1 MKKISIL
8 ASFITVFILVAL
20 ILPGCVSHQQPEL
33 KAPTIIT
40 RQNSISLFGIDP
52 LTLDPATS
60 AELTSLK
67 YVTQIFSGLVK
78 LEDTDEP
85 EPDIAES
92 WDVSDGGR
100 VYTFHLRK
108 GVRFQDGKEV
118 KAQDFKYSWERACRP
133 DTSSTTA
140 ATYLGDIVGAG
151 DMLAGK
157 ADEIKGIKVIND
169 YTLQVTIDA
178 PKSYFLYKLLYPTAF
193 VVDKANVESGKDWW
207 HTPNGTGPYKLNQWD
222 EKNLLVLE
230 KNRLYYGEQAKT
242 DIVVFRLWSGRP
254 MNMYETGDIDVTDV
268 SLSYID
274 KVTDKNGSFYQDLVQ
289 FPELNVQYIG
299 FNCAKPPF
307 GDVNIRRAFSYAID
321 KDTIISLMLRDTA
334 RGADGILPPGIPGY
348 NSNLVG
354 LKYDVN
360 KAKEL
365 IRASKYGDVSHLPPI
380 TVTTGGWGG
389 GISPELE
396 AVIYQWR
403 QNLGVDV
410 TVKQIEP
417 QRYFYH
423 MKEDIDQLFDAGWVA
438 DYPHPQ
444 DFLDILFH
452 TGADIN
458 YGAYSN
464 SAVDQLLDQA
474 GVEQDRQ
481 VSLGLYQQAEQL
493 IVDDAACLPLWFG
506 ENYVL
511 IKPFVKGYS
520 INALGLPVLR
530 NVHLDFQN

>member
-1 MKKISIL
+1 MKKISVFAPAITIYIL
-8 ASFITVFILVAL
+8 LIL
-20 ILPGCVSHQQPEL
+20 ILPACVSPQQPAL
-33 KAPTIIT
+33 DAPKIIT
-40 RQNSISLFGIDP
+40 RQNSLSLFGIDP
-52 LTLDPATS
+52 LTLDPAIS
-60 AELTSLK
+60 AELTSLE

-78 LEDTDEP
+78 LEDATEP
-85 EPDIAES
+85 EPDIAER
-92 WDVSDGGR
+92 WDISDAGR
-100 VYTFHLRK
+100 VYTFHLRE
-108 GVRFQDGKEV
+108 GVMFQDGKKV
-118 KAQDFKYSWERACRP
+118 TAQDFKYSWERACHP
-133 DTSSTTA
+133 DTGSTTA
-140 ATYLGDIVGAG
+140 ATYLGDIVGAK

-157 ADEIKGIKVIND
+157 TEAINGIKVIDD

-178 PKSYFLYKLLYPTAF
+178 PKSYFLYKLVYPTAF
-193 VVDKANVESGKDWW
+193 VVDKANVTSGKEWW

-222 EKNLLVLE
+222 EKNLLVLV
-230 KNRLYYGEQAKT
+230 KNPLYYGQQAKT
-242 DIVVFRLWSGRP
+242 EIVVFRLWSGRP

-274 KVTDKNGSFYQDLVQ
+274 KVTDKNGSFYRELAQ

-307 GDVNIRRAFSYAID
+307 DDVNIRRAFSYAID

-334 RGADGILPPGIPGY
+334 RRADGILPPGIPGY
-348 NSNLVG
+348 NGNLVG
-354 LKYDVN
+354 LRYDVN

-365 IRASKYGDVSHLPPI
+365 IKASKYGDISNLPPI
-380 TVTTGGWGG
+380 TATTGGWGG
-389 GISPELE
+389 SISSDLE

-403 QNLGVDV
+403 QNLGIDV
-410 TVKQIEP
+410 TVRQIEP

-423 MKEDIDQLFDAGWVA
+423 LKDDIDELYDAGWVA

-444 DFLDILFH
+444 NFLDVLFH
-452 TGADIN
+452 TGAEIN

-464 SAVDQLLDQA
+464 SDVDRLLDQA
-474 GVEQDRQ
+474 GVEQNLQ
-481 VSLGLYQQAEQL
+481 TSQELYQQAEQL

-530 NVHLDFQN
+530 NVYLDFQK